1 MRSRGTLVRARYLA
15 RPFGPRIQHLSLPAS
30 PAVRIFCFP
39 RALPGAMSWVSWC
52 AFLGER
58 GLLSPK
64 TFLPDP
70 VLPPPSPL
78 SLSCTS
84 GEGRGFWWGGGR
96 GRRPGV
102 GRFLTWLSCSS
113 SPRVL
118 EGLIPSALIGIIFIV
133 YFPYQWSQCVSPGT
147 ALLVS
152 PNNFLEMYIQEP
164 QPGLVDQKL
173 GVRSAH

>member
-70 VLPPPSPL
+70 VLPTPL
-78 SLSCTS
+78 PFLSRVHPGREEGS
-84 GEGRGFWWGGGR
+84 G
-96 GRRPGV
+96 GV
-102 GRFLTWLSCSS
+102 GAGGAGPAWAGF
-113 SPRVL
+113 
-118 EGLIPSALIGIIFIV
+118 
-133 YFPYQWSQCVSPGT
+133 
-147 ALLVS
+147 
-152 PNNFLEMYIQEP
+152 
-164 QPGLVDQKL
+164 
-173 GVRSAH
+173 